1 MKKIILLLA
10 FFLSITTFAQKTVYI
25 FNFSSYNVQVGEIQT
40 RSTATSSYP
49 RFRTNYSGGIINVPS
64 GTTYTLENP
73 NVPYFP
79 FYSPTSVP
87 YINAWQRQFTAG
99 ATWANFLSTNLN
111 NALAAPQVFHF
122 IKFQVGP
129 NGSLG
134 GGTIGLWPTNF
145 ASGNG
150 WEATYELYNFNP
162 GELFTVITIY
172 DN

>member
-25 FNFSSYNVQVGEIQT
+25 FNFSSYNVQVGEIQ
-40 RSTATSSYP
+40 SKSATAEYP
-49 RFRTNYSGGIINVPS
+49 RFRTNYSGGNINVPS

-73 NVPYFP
+73 NATYFP

-111 NALAAPQVFHF
+111 NALALPQRFNF

-134 GGTIGLWPTNF
+134 GGNLSF
-145 ASGNG
+145 DGNNGPVFLDGIG
-150 WEATYELYNFNP
+150 WEASYEEN
-162 GELFTVITIY
+162 GMTVGGGIIVIY

>member
-1 MKKIILLLA
+1 MKKIILIFA
-10 FFLSITTFAQKTVYI
+10 FFLSISSFAQKTVYI
-25 FNFSSYNVQVGEIQT
+25 FNFSSYNVEVGEIQT
-40 RSTATSSYP
+40 RSTAASTYP

-73 NVPYFP
+73 NATYFP

-87 YINAWQRQFTAG
+87 YIDAWQRHFTAG

-111 NALAAPQVFHF
+111 NALAAPQEFNY

-134 GGTIGLWPTNF
+134 GGNLSPDIAFGSDQLFGT
-145 ASGNG
+145 G
-150 WEATYELYNFNP
+150 WAADYSADVNTTFI
-162 GELFTVITIY
+162 VIY

>member
-1 MKKIILLLA
+1 MKKFILLLA
-10 FFLSITTFAQKTVYI
+10 FFFSITTFAQKTVYI
-25 FNFSSYNVQVGEIQT
+25 FNFSSYNVQVGEIQ
-40 RSTATSSYP
+40 SKSSATSTYP

-73 NVPYFP
+73 NATYFP
-79 FYSPTSVP
+79 FFSPTSVP

-111 NALAAPQVFHF
+111 NALATPQVFHF

-134 GGTIGLWPTNF
+134 GGNLFDNSTVPL
-145 ASGNG
+145 SGNV
-150 WEATYELYNFNP
+150 WEATYEPNGMLP
-162 GELFTVITIY
+162 LGGASIVIY